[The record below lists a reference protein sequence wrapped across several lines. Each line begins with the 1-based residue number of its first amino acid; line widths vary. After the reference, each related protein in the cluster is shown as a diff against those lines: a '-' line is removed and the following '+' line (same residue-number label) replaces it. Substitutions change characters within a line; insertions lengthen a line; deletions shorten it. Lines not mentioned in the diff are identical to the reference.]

1 MGTVVV
7 WDQADFQTYYPQF
20 SENIT
25 AEQFT
30 ALWEMANTLVNN
42 TATSP
47 IPYDPDNGIYVRKI
61 VLYAVVCH
69 LATMSLWGASGQ
81 SGPVTSASEGSVS
94 VSFQIPTLPGGG
106 VTAQWYN
113 QTPCGRT
120 AWMFLR
126 RLSLGG
132 RYYGA
137 PNFHPYG

>member
-7 WDQADFQTYYPQF
+7 WDQADFLTYYPQF

-42 TATSP
+42 TTSSP
-47 IPYDPDNGIYVRKI
+47 IPYDPDNGVYIRKI

-81 SGPVTSASEGSVS
+81 SGPVASASEGSVS

-132 RYYGA
+132 RYYCA